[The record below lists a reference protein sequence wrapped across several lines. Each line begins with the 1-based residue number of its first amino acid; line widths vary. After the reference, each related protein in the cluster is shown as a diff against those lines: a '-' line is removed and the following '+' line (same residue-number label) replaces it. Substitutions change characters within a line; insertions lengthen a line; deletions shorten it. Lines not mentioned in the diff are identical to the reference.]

1 MGGVDDLRP
10 ALTPAVA
17 AEFIGMFLVTFLSS
31 ACAANAAD
39 NGLAAAALGT
49 GFAFAMITYSTVH
62 ISGGHLNPAITA
74 AYMCVQANGFTV
86 RDGVSYML
94 AQFSGAIAGAFL
106 IKSILPIEALVH
118 PFVTLGSLSDKHG
131 EQVFLLEFIS
141 TLILGLVTFAT
152 VVDRERNMAD
162 NAAPLTVGLAYTI
175 GMFAVGPYTGGSMN
189 PARTLGPAVAFGDL
203 THVWYYLLATFL
215 GAIASA
221 FLYKFALGVESDAPV
236 ELAGTDRGT
245 EQKRFA

>member
-1 MGGVDDLRP
+1 MVELDDFKP
-10 ALTPAVA
+10 AFTPAVA
-17 AEFIGMFLVTFLSS
+17 AEAIGMFLVTFLSS

-74 AYMCVQANGFTV
+74 AYMAVGANGFTI
-86 RDGVSYML
+86 REGISYML
-94 AQFSGAIAGAFL
+94 AQFTGAICGAFL

-131 EQVFLLEFIS
+131 EQVFILEFVS
-141 TLILGLVTFAT
+141 TLIIGLVTFAT
-152 VVDRERNMAD
+152 VVDRERNMSD
-162 NAAPLTVGLAYTI
+162 NAAPLAVGLAYTI
-175 GMFAVGPYTGGSMN
+175 GMFAEGPYTGGSMN

-203 THVWYYLLATFL
+203 SHVWYYLLATFS
-215 GAIASA
+215 GGIAA
-221 FLYKFALGVESDAPV
+221 GFLYKYALGVDA
-236 ELAGTDRGT
+236 ETEQQDAEKGT
-245 EQKRFA
+245 EAKRFA